1 MEYESRVRGLG
12 LPQSARDKGGEM
24 ALLMVQGALD
34 FKSIEEPLSEGQIVS
49 FKPKFFKKNGLVVI
63 KSEKIN
69 IDSMTEYSPSVRYF
83 VLKKPIFLLAIETD
97 FVVLSIQKDHRNAG
111 RCEIFIT
118 VDVIR
123 R

>member
-49 FKPKFFKKNGLVVI
+49 FKPKNKKKNGLVVI

-69 IDSMTEYSPSVRYF
+69 ICQFFSKFHSSLPDDS
-83 VLKKPIFLLAIETD
+83 
-97 FVVLSIQKDHRNAG
+97 HRLFGVKFFAL
-111 RCEIFIT
+111 R
-118 VDVIR
+118 
-123 R
+123 